1 MYSNNTNDGY
11 AKIYSKEKKLFFLC
25 VCIPYLGGIILSLIL
40 MCIFNCIFTNQKDY
54 NENKNNNELK
64 IKDSS
69 FKKICGYIIFKQT
82 IEKQKNK
89 DIENSDS
96 KTKCNNYFCKSLY
109 LLIKPIA
116 DICAE
121 CCNCKCCCNYNELSY
136 DNKEINFCLCYQKKG
151 ILKWIFDSTD
161 NANQILILG
170 FAFLNFYCQ
179 LFTIGF
185 EAEFNERN
193 KEKNEEQFNIIIPLI
208 IAFASFI
215 GISILI
221 SYHGFSTI
229 SYIRTEIAQKLTD
242 YFFFE
247 AVCFDFLISIVSLV
261 STIECWNKSF
271 SSIKNIYKKC
281 LYFLLIVNKF
291 LIFSLSYIC
300 SILDN
305 ENELISY
312 TSFTSIYLYLFEL
325 ILYGIKKISSINA
338 LLIIQIITSSIFI
351 ISFILLMIFSL
362 KDEC

>member
-1 MYSNNTNDGY
+1 M
-11 AKIYSKEKKLFFLC
+11 
-25 VCIPYLGGIILSLIL
+25 
-40 MCIFNCIFTNQKDY
+40 
-54 NENKNNNELK
+54 
-64 IKDSS
+64 
-69 FKKICGYIIFKQT
+69 
-82 IEKQKNK
+82 
-89 DIENSDS
+89 
-96 KTKCNNYFCKSLY
+96 
-109 LLIKPIA
+109 
-116 DICAE
+116 
-121 CCNCKCCCNYNELSY
+121 
-136 DNKEINFCLCYQKKG
+136 CYQKKG

-271 SSIKNIYKKC
+271 S
-281 LYFLLIVNKF
+281 
-291 LIFSLSYIC
+291 
-300 SILDN
+300 
-305 ENELISY
+305 
-312 TSFTSIYLYLFEL
+312 
-325 ILYGIKKISSINA
+325 
-338 LLIIQIITSSIFI
+338 
-351 ISFILLMIFSL
+351 
-362 KDEC
+362 